1 MADAANITAHML
13 SNLFACVLLLST
25 SQATAASSADI
36 DRYVAEKM
44 RGHRMPGLALVVIR
58 DGAVV
63 HRRGFGELQTSSPV
77 IIGSL
82 SKAFTAT
89 AVLQLAEQG
98 RIALDAPVRE
108 YLPEF
113 APADPL
119 ARRITVRQLL
129 HQTSGIPTSAPRAS
143 HDASLAEHVAALRDL
158 RLAATPGTR
167 HEYSSPN
174 YQVLGRLVEVVSGE
188 PFDVYVQRH
197 IFTPLQMT
205 QSGGDASRVP
215 PAPGHNL
222 WWGFS
227 GPALYRWERGRLPTA
242 SLITSADDLSR
253 FALAHLGIGAPILQ
267 QASLAEAHRGV
278 GPGEGF
284 SYAMG
289 WREGTTVGVPSLWH
303 GGALPSYRGAVVLIP
318 QTRSAV
324 IVLTNASTM
333 FADHT
338 REIAAGVV
346 ALTHGRPLPAGVRP
360 LRDIY
365 VVIAIASALLLLLVV
380 RALVRAIRKS
390 EKPQRR
396 AKVIVF
402 DVLLPL
408 ALLIFVPRMVH
419 VSWRGIAEA
428 TPDIALT
435 TVVAFVLAL
444 ITGLVRLRN
453 ARATARAA

>member
-1 MADAANITAHML
+1 ML
-13 SNLFACVLLLST
+13 RRILGCTLLIS
-25 SQATAASSADI
+25 AGHAVASSPAEI
-36 DRYVAEKM
+36 DRYVEQKM
-44 RGHRMPGLALVVIR
+44 RDHRLPGLALVVVR

-63 HRRGFGELQTSSPV
+63 HRKGFGELQPSSPI

-89 AVLQLAEQG
+89 AVLQLVEQG
-98 RIALDAPVRE
+98 RVSLEAPVQQ

-113 APADPL
+113 AAADPL
-119 ARRITVRQLL
+119 ARRITIRQLL
-129 HQTSGIPTSAPRAS
+129 HQTSGIPSSAPRAS

-158 RLAATPGTR
+158 RLAATPGSR

-174 YQVLGRLVEVVSGE
+174 YQILGRLVEVVSGE
-188 PFDVYVQRH
+188 PFDAYVQRH

-205 QSGGDASRVP
+205 QSSADPARVA

-242 SLITSADDLSR
+242 SLITSADDLAK
-253 FALAHLGIGAPILQ
+253 FALAHLGIAPAGTSPILQ
-267 QASLAEAHRGV
+267 QSSFAEAHRG
-278 GPGEGF
+278 GAPSEGF

-303 GGALPSYRGAVVLIP
+303 GGALPSYRGAVVLFP
-318 QTRSAV
+318 QSRSAV

-346 ALTHGRPLPAGVRP
+346 ALIHGRPLPSGVRP

-365 VVIAIASALLLLLVV
+365 LVIGIASALMLLLIV
-380 RALVRAIRKS
+380 RGLVRAARNV
-390 EKPQRR
+390 EKPHGRT
-396 AKVIVF
+396 KVVVLDI
-402 DVLLPL
+402 LLPL
-408 ALLIFVPRMVH
+408 ALLFFVPRFVH

-428 TPDIALT
+428 APDLALT
-435 TVVAFVLAL
+435 MVAAFVLSL
-444 ITGLVRLRN
+444 VTGIVRLRN
-453 ARATARAA
+453 GRATARAA